1 MIGHGEPGDAAS
13 RPPELLDRHDRVS
26 SAIRSPP
33 AGTATRRRLIPLTA
47 RALAAGPDPI
57 DS

>member
-13 RPPELLDRHDRVS
+13 RPPELLDRHDRGS

-33 AGTATRRRLIPLTA
+33 AGTAARRRLIPL
-47 RALAAGPDPI
+47 
-57 DS
+57 